1 MEAVASDSEV
11 FFRDDDCLDFCLFG
25 SGGLE
30 SDVSLSHEN
39 GWCDELTCR

>member
-1 MEAVASDSEV
+1 MRDCILDVIEAAGSDSEL

-30 SDVSLSHEN
+30 NRHESVP
-39 GWCDELTCR
+39 